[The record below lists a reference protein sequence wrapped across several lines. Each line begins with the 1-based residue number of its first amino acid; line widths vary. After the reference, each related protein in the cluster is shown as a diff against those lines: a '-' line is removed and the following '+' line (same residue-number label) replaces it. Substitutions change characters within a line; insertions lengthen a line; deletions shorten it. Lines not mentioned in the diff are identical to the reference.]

1 MVKKYFT
8 VEQAN
13 QLIPLVKEEI
23 EALKE
28 IQQEFDQTWRNYHQ
42 VKEDINQQVKTET
55 GKLFKLECQ
64 LEFIE
69 LQAQLHVKN
78 LQINGV
84 QLKGIKPGLVDFP
97 SFKGKEEILLC
108 WKEGEDKISFYHSPE
123 DGFAGRKPL

>member
-13 QLIPLVKEEI
+13 QLIPLVEEEI

-28 IQQEFDQTWRNYHQ
+28 IQHEFDQTWRNYHQ

-78 LQINGV
+78 LQIHGV